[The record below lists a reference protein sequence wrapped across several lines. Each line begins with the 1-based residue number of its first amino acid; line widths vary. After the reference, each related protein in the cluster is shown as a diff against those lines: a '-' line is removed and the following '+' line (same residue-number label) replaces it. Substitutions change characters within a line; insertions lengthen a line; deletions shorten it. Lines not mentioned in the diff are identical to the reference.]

1 MKERNNLEERIRR
14 KIEESDLAPYGI
26 KATITN
32 GVVYL
37 QGIVDVLSEKEK
49 AEKLVQQVEGVETI
63 ENALTIST
71 DGAVDDGD
79 VHFEVSEE
87 LRINPLVPENVG
99 CKVTKGEVLVL
110 GEVSS
115 QKEADAVIEAASSAR
130 GVKEVKSRLKITERS

>member
-49 AEKLVQQVEGVETI
+49 AEKLVQQVEGVKTI